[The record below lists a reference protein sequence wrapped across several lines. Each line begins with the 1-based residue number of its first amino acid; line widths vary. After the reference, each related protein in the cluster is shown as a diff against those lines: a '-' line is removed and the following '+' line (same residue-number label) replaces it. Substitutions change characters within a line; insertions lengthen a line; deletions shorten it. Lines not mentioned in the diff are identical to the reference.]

1 MSVVRENLTEFL
13 VSKSEDSS
21 MKTNE
26 NSIGWGGMVRVCF
39 FLAALGATG
48 VWAQGEGAGDLTPS
62 LSECMNMHGDTVRS
76 VISEVS
82 RQRADLVSEKRRVLD
97 SLLEHDATLVEKK
110 NQYEQVRNETDSTS
124 RARAGELARET
135 MRIRSGLYEH
145 EAVLS
150 IENDL
155 NAVIRE
161 RAALVDSLIT
171 LFPECSDAFERLKR

>member
-1 MSVVRENLTEFL
+1 MQAKRQMGFCGLVGFCFLMVVTAVTE
-13 VSKSEDSS
+13 VS
-21 MKTNE
+21 
-26 NSIGWGGMVRVCF
+26 
-39 FLAALGATG
+39 
-48 VWAQGEGAGDLTPS
+48 AQGEGAGDLTPS

-82 RQRADLVSEKRRVLD
+82 RQRADLVTEKRRVLD
-97 SLLEHDATLVEKK
+97 SLLEHDATLIEKK
-110 NQYEQVRNETDSTS
+110 NQYEQARNETDSTS
-124 RARAGELARET
+124 RAEAGELAREI
-135 MRIRSGLYEH
+135 MRIRSGMYEH